1 MLTFEINDAQL
12 EQRIL
17 EKAKTIGKTAQEFL
31 KDLLSKEVQE
41 DVVFDELPFEVP
53 KLDYRLHSSVYNP
66 ELLEE
71 EIQFANNE
79 SVRPFAHVSDTVEFA
94 KQLRKTAWQ
103 RK

>member
-41 DVVFDELPFEVP
+41 EVVLDELPFEVP
-53 KLDYRLHSSVYNP
+53 KLDYRLHSRIIDEP
-66 ELLEE
+66 
-71 EIQFANNE
+71 IDNE
-79 SVRPFAHVSDTVEFA
+79 NDIDDAPIFQNGIDTIEFA
-94 KQLRKTAWQ
+94 KQLRKQAW
-103 RK
+103 RRES